1 MAVPKGRP
9 WNQPAP
15 PLTRGRAIPEAPA
28 TPRRRSTPKT
38 PSQPRPR
45 RTKPGPPQGAAPR
58 MSAGIRRNLSQ
69 WELDGDDDVPED
81 STRLILPTQARARR
95 LLSSSGPRQ
104 STQEPLFQ
112 AVQDEAQDG
121 AQEEVQEEAPAPQ
134 PRKRGRPPKNKMT
147 AVPESAPVKASA
159 PQPKKRG
166 RPPKNKTTAA
176 PEPKRQ
182 RATPKEGP
190 PAAVVGVGIAS
201 PAQATVGEGSQTTR
215 SGRQV
220 RLTKKATEAQ

>member
-1 MAVPKGRP
+1 
-9 WNQPAP
+9 
-15 PLTRGRAIPEAPA
+15 LTRGRAIPEAPE

-69 WELDGDDDVPED
+69 WESDGDDDVPED
-81 STRLILPTQARARR
+81 RTRLILPTQARARR

-112 AVQDEAQDG
+112 AVQDEAKDG
-121 AQEEVQEEAPAPQ
+121 AQEEAQEEAPAPQ
-134 PRKRGRPPKNKMT
+134 PR
-147 AVPESAPVKASA
+147 
-159 PQPKKRG
+159 KRG

-201 PAQATVGEGSQTTR
+201 QAQATVGEGGQTTR

-220 RLTKKATEAQ
+220 RLTKKAAEAQGAV